1 MEQENLII
9 ESESKRLEF
18 KESLSLKEEIPKD
31 NENSKK
37 LTHCP
42 YCQGKLIKRGK
53 RKKKFEEVQRYY
65 CSKCDKSLIS
75 AVTKNKTY
83 PLRIIID
90 SLTLYN
96 RLYSLEE
103 ISNIIYERY
112 GIKIS
117 SRIVLIWVKEYE
129 KYIPFL
135 RMREFISQ
143 KYSKKEI
150 IEESKLIHQ
159 QIYNF
164 KYHRAK
170 TNLILNEKFNHFK
183 FKPLQ
188 EFLGLV
194 VAECPHQLFQNPSKR
209 ASEFKD
215 IFNLEQVKIISKEN
229 SAIKTANFVMQTI
242 SNNKLRHE
250 ILQNFMLSNDS
261 VTVAVEV
268 PVLISN
274 EDILHY
280 KYQLDFNV
288 PLTIKEG
295 EYITGHIDLIQI
307 RNGLIHIM
315 DFKPSA
321 KKEKPIAQLTIYAL
335 ALSRLTG
342 LRLYNFKCAW
352 FDNKNYYEFFPLHVV
367 YKLKKRKRIPRDQK
381 KLSIPL
387 SAQIN

>member
-1 MEQENLII
+1 MEEKNLTI
-9 ESESKRLEF
+9 ESEIIE
-18 KESLSLKEEIPKD
+18 D
-31 NENSKK
+31 NENSLK

-53 RKKKFEEVQRYY
+53 RKKKFEEIQRYY

-75 AVTKNKTY
+75 ATTKNKTY

-103 ISNIIYERY
+103 ILNIIYERY

-117 SRIVLIWVKEYE
+117 SRIVLLWVKEYE

-143 KYSKKEI
+143 KYSQKDI

-170 TNLILNEKFNHFK
+170 TNLILNERFNHFK

-188 EFLGLV
+188 EFLDLV
-194 VAECPHQLFQNPSKR
+194 IAECPHQLFQNPSKR
-209 ASEFKD
+209 SSEFKD

-229 SAIKTANFVMQTI
+229 SAVKTANFVMQTI

-367 YKLKKRKRIPRDQK
+367 YKKKNKKKFDKNQK
-381 KLSIPL
+381 KLIL
-387 SAQIN
+387 NEEVKLNAKNEYGRIK